1 MKLVI
6 AIVQESDVDEILDA
20 LTEAGIGVTQ
30 ITSAGG
36 FLREP
41 NITLFIG
48 VEEADVDRAIDIVD
62 QNSKARRMF
71 VNPLM
76 PMAPVPEAEHFRGD
90 STSVRVGASVFVLNV
105 QRFVRMT
112 E

>member
-6 AIVQESDVDEILDA
+6 AVVQHTDVDNILDG
-20 LTEAGIGVTQ
+20 LTDAGIGVTQ
-30 ITSAGG
+30 INSAGG

-48 VEEADVDRAIDIVD
+48 VDDADVPRAIQIVD
-62 QNSKARRMF
+62 ENSKARRMF

-76 PMAPVPEAEHFRGD
+76 PVAPVPVSEHDAND
-90 STSVRVGASVFVLNV
+90 STSVRVGASVFVLDV
-105 QRFVRMT
+105 RRFVRLT

>member
-6 AIVQESDVDEILDA
+6 AVVQDTDVDEILDA
-20 LTEAGIGVTQ
+20 LTRAGIGVTQ
-30 ITSAGG
+30 INSAGG

-41 NITLFIG
+41 NVTLFIG
-48 VEEADVDRAIDIVD
+48 VDDGDVPLAVQIVD
-62 QNSKARRMF
+62 EHSKARRMF

-76 PMAPVPEAEHFRGD
+76 PMAPVPESEHFSGD
-90 STSVRVGASVFVLNV
+90 ANSVRVGASVFVLNV
-105 QRFVRMT
+105 RRYVRLT

>member
-6 AIVQESDVDEILDA
+6 AIVQESDVDEMLDA
-20 LTEAGIGVTQ
+20 LTDANISATQ

-48 VEEADVDRAIDIVD
+48 VNENDVQKAIEIVD
-62 QNSKARRMF
+62 KNSNARRMF

-76 PMAPVPEAEHFRGD
+76 PVAPIPESEHFRGD
-90 STSVRVGASVFVLNV
+90 STSVRVGASVFVLQV
-105 QRFVRMT
+105 ERFVRLT
-112 E
+112 G

>member
-6 AIVQESDVDEILDA
+6 AIVQDSDASQILDSLA
-20 LTEAGIGVTQ
+20 QAGLGATQ

-41 NITLFIG
+41 NVTLLIG
-48 VEEADVDRAIDIVD
+48 VDESDVRNAIEIVDR
-62 QNSKARRMF
+62 NSTARRMF

-76 PMAPVPEAEHFRGD
+76 PVAPIPESEHFRGD
-90 STSVRVGASVFVLNV
+90 STSIRVGASVFVLDV
-105 QRFVRMT
+105 QRFVRLT